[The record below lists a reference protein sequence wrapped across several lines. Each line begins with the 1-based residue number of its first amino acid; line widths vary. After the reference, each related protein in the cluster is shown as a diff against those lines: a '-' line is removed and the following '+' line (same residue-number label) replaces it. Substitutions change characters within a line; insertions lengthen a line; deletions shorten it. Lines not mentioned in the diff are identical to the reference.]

1 MEDQKGKFLNII
13 RQPIVWIV
21 LVGFVLRLGSFAVNH
36 EEMRWQNDARM
47 SIPAA
52 RLLDG
57 KGFTLQDGAG
67 PTAYRPP
74 LYVLWLAL
82 CYAIFGKFA
91 TVGPSF
97 LQILVSTGNILLLF
111 LLTKQIT
118 KRDDAALGAA
128 ALLAIH
134 PYSVYHDP
142 ALYHT
147 FLSTALLLG
156 GFLFLF
162 KGFESKRALHL
173 GISGALFGA
182 CVLIMSTIV
191 PFLGLLVV
199 AALFG
204 WKIAIKQ
211 RLLLVTAFCVGMML
225 TWGPWIIR
233 NALVFHELIPL
244 TTESGVTLWIG
255 NSPYA
260 KELLKTREQEATP
273 VPEGTPFN
281 LPENY
286 AGCKPEGWC
295 RGGVT
300 ESEENRAL
308 AALAKDWIKT
318 HPREFIE
325 LTIWRYA
332 GIWSPFLTPAKQFG
346 SSKIFT
352 ILLTYGYMLWNL
364 VLAGFFVVGAWR
376 LWKEKKY
383 LEVTLPL
390 FLALSATGA
399 YAIFLYFTKYRIPFE
414 AVLLA
419 VCGVGVAHVVR
430 ACYLFATRQQEMK
443 HD

>member
-1 MEDQKGKFLNII
+1 MEDQKSKFLNIV

-21 LVGFVLRLGSFAVNH
+21 LIGFVLRLGSFVVNH
-36 EEMRWQNDARM
+36 DEMRWQNDARM

-57 KGFTLQDGAG
+57 KGFTLQDDAG

-74 LYVLWLAL
+74 LYILWLAMA
-82 CYAIFGKFA
+82 YAIFGKFA

-111 LLTKQIT
+111 LLTRQMT
-118 KRDDAALGAA
+118 KRDDAALCAA
-128 ALLAIH
+128 LLLAIH
-134 PYSVYHDP
+134 PYTVYHDP

-147 FLSTALLLG
+147 FLSTTLLLG

-162 KGFESKRALHL
+162 KGMETKRAFHL

-191 PFLGLLVV
+191 PFLGLLIV
-199 AALFG
+199 AALIG

-211 RLLLVTAFCVGMML
+211 RVFLVGAFYVGMML
-225 TWGPWIIR
+225 TWGPWIVR
-233 NALVFHELIPL
+233 NAIVFRELIPL

-260 KELLKTREQEATP
+260 KAFLKAREQEATP

-281 LPENY
+281 IPENY

-308 AALAKDWIKT
+308 TTLAQNWIKT

-332 GIWSPFLTPAKQFG
+332 GIWSPLLTPAKSFG
-346 SSKIFT
+346 ASPIFNV
-352 ILLTYGYMLWNL
+352 LVTYGYMTWNL
-364 VLAGFFVVGAWR
+364 TLAALFAIGAWR
-376 LWKEKKY
+376 MWKEKKY

-390 FLALSATGA
+390 LLALSATGA

-419 VCGVGVAHVVR
+419 ISGVGIAHLAR
-430 ACYLFATRQQEMK
+430 SWYSFLTKKKEA
-443 HD
+443 